1 MHNFQR
7 QMDGGARDN
16 SIQLDN
22 ERLSSMLD
30 ELLSSYRSRL
40 SSSSAMGGGIIGGED
55 AKGG

>member
-1 MHNFQR
+1 
-7 QMDGGARDN
+7 MDGGARDN